1 MATKKQN
8 RRAAKKRVRRALK
21 KSPEFFRGISGRKLN
36 NVNYGQGL
44 GDNLVIVK
52 EKDE

>member
-8 RRAAKKRVRRALK
+8 RRAAKKRVRRALN

-36 NVNYGQGL
+36 NAYYGQGL
-44 GDNLVIVK
+44 VQTSTITK
-52 EKDE
+52 EIDE